1 MPRVHGRSPEVFPDV
16 LARFRSV
23 FGDEVAAVMLPDGCW
38 EITAPEAAWLRYLGG
53 APELRAG
60 LALVIWP
67 RSGSS
72 SGTGNTLR

>member
-1 MPRVHGRSPEVFPDV
+1 MPRVHGRRPEVFPDV

-38 EITAPEAAWLRYLGG
+38 EITVPEAAWLRYLGG

-60 LALVIWP
+60 LALVIWLAHGEP
-67 RSGSS
+67 DDDG
-72 SGTGNTLR
+72 